1 MLRRS
6 RAHLASMRYFRTTS
20 TGRKITAEPRV
31 REEPDMQ
38 RLVALVIHLAEQ
50 LHAAETQQA
59 QHRPIETRE
68 DHRSPD
74 PSYRKP
80 LRSKKEPKK
89 NDTPHAH
96 ART

>member
-1 MLRRS
+1 MLRRG

-20 TGRKITAEPRV
+20 TGRRITAEPLV

-50 LHAAETQQA
+50 LHAEEIQRA
-59 QHRPIETRE
+59 QHRPIDTRE
-68 DHRSPD
+68 DHPSPP
-74 PSYRKP
+74 PSHRKP
-80 LRSKKEPKK
+80 LRSKKESKN

>member
-1 MLRRS
+1 
-6 RAHLASMRYFRTTS
+6 MRYFRTSS
-20 TGRKITAEPRV
+20 TGRRITAEPRV
-31 REEPDMQ
+31 REEPDVQ

-68 DHRSPD
+68 DHPSSPLSHLKT
-74 PSYRKP
+74 P
-80 LRSKKEPKK
+80 RSKKESKK